1 VSDNDDDNIEFD
13 FFEEPVAEPEPRR
26 GLPRRTRRPDDPAR
40 PPGPSGPG
48 PIRLARLLGLI
59 AFAIALVLLVA
70 KLGGCSSTSSAYKQ
84 YIEKVGPLASAS
96 EAEGKDLTGI
106 LAQPSLTEKSLEETL
121 GGLVT
126 KADSLIQQAQA
137 VDPPGPLRNQHEDLV
152 DALKL
157 RRAALAGLLATFKR
171 TASEKKNA
179 AIGGVLAEQ
188 TERLAASDVLWRD
201 LFQSATADALNRKGV
216 HGVSPPTSVI
226 LVKPATLD
234 ATSLGNL
241 WKRVHGTAVASNVLR
256 GTALVGVTVSS
267 DAAGQSPIVLSRDG
281 TTNVRASA
289 AMVFH
294 VTVKDTGE
302 VQEAHVKVTLT
313 IIQTPALEP
322 LTGVIPLLNPG
333 DTQTVNLP
341 LKGAAPVLN
350 QPLKVSV
357 VVAAVPHEARLDNNS
372 HQYTVVFQ
380 V

>member
-13 FFEEPVAEPEPRR
+13 FFEEPAAEPEPRR
-26 GLPRRTRRPDDPAR
+26 GLPRRTRRPDGPTR
-40 PPGPSGPG
+40 PPVRPGPG
-48 PIRLARLLGLI
+48 MMPLLRLLGLI
-59 AFAIALVLLVA
+59 AAAIAVVLFIA
-70 KLGGCSSTSSAYKQ
+70 EIGGCSSTSSAYKR
-84 YIEKVGPLASAS
+84 YIVKVGPLASAS
-96 EAEGKDLTGI
+96 ATEGKDLTGI

-137 VDPPGPLRNQHEDLV
+137 VDPPGPLRSQHEDLV

-171 TASEKKNA
+171 TASEKKDA

-216 HGVSPPTSVI
+216 HGVSPPKSVI

-241 WKRVHGTAVASNVLR
+241 WKRVHGTAVSSNVLR